1 MAFAANYPHTGS
13 QIGGDSQGRNRIR
26 TSLSTNIIIQVNGSP
41 IGAIQT
47 LSYNETRPIKM
58 IDEVGTDGHVDGV
71 PNQSTSIKGD
81 CTRIKFDNLS
91 IAAAFSRGFVHA
103 SAQRI
108 PFDIHI
114 IDIFSANENDASGFE
129 ADDATVITVL
139 KKVWI
144 ASISRDF
151 KTSEFAISER
161 MSFEAQTV
169 YSFMNNGNSAVPA
182 VGARILAGT
191 DIDAFEQQADTG
203 LRLGA
208 LDAAGLINAVQGLG
222 G

>member
-13 QIGGDSQGRNRIR
+13 LIGGDSQGRNRIR
-26 TSLSTNIIIQVNGSP
+26 TSLSTNIIIQVNQSP
-41 IGAIQT
+41 IGAIQE
-47 LSYNETRPIKM
+47 LSYEEKRPIKM

-71 PNQSTSIKGD
+71 PNQSTSITGR

-108 PFDIHI
+108 AFDIDI

-129 ADDATVITVL
+129 ADDSTIITRL

-144 ASISRDF
+144 NGITRAFKANDF
-151 KTSEFAISER
+151 IISEN
-161 MSFEAQTV
+161 MTFEAQTA
-169 YSFMNNGNSAVPA
+169 YSFMINGNSAINA
-182 VGARILAGT
+182 VGARTLAGT

-208 LDAAGLINAVQGLG
+208 LDAAGLINAVEGLG